1 MINICLAC
9 DENYSKHAG
18 VAIASVL
25 ANAEEDDKISF
36 FILSDSLNDECK
48 NKILQLT

>member
-25 ANAEEDDKISF
+25 ANAEIVSKTE
-36 FILSDSLNDECK
+36 LGNLTTASLTS
-48 NKILQLT
+48 QP